1 MNVTGYFDEYFVPAE
16 AAQRLKRSVRTLAR
30 MRAEGRGPDYHK
42 EGAKVLYPSSAI
54 YEWASRYLKCPPR
67 NDT

>member
-1 MNVTGYFDEYFVPAE
+1 MSAIGYFDEYLTPVE

-42 EGAKVLYPSSAI
+42 EGAKVLYPTSAI
-54 YEWASRYLKCPPR
+54 YEWAARFLKSPPR
-67 NDT
+67 NAT